1 MSRYVVCVKFT
12 DNSVFKSEAAESQ
25 IDAYK
30 HDVEKQGG
38 EVHQAYH
45 ASFLRGFSATLPATY
60 ASHLEQATKDG
71 THPSMYV
78 AFFNR
83 SEYIEKDSS
92 VHTK

>member
-1 MSRYVVCVKFT
+1 MSRYVV
-12 DNSVFKSEAAESQ
+12 VFKSEAAESQ

-60 ASHLEQATKDG
+60 ASQLEQATKDG
-71 THPSMYV
+71 THPSI
-78 AFFNR
+78 
-83 SEYIEKDSS
+83 EYIEKDSS